1 MIQTSKVLSLS
12 LSLSAIYK
20 QPMRMRNID
29 VFVDYF
35 YIVHLQEITVYIIY
49 TLIIVGKTRTLI
61 KINNLP

>member
-1 MIQTSKVLSLS
+1 MIQTSKVLS